1 MRAALTTAANQIRA
15 FAERQL
21 PASWSKEPVPGLTT
35 GQLVRPLGSVGCYVP
50 SGRHP
55 LPSTLLM
62 TAIPAQVAGVERIV
76 VVSPKPA
83 PETLAA
89 AHLLGITEFYRLG
102 GAHAVAALAYGTAT
116 LPRVDKIVGP
126 GNLYVTAAKRLVA
139 FDCAI
144 DMLAG
149 PTEIVVTS
157 ERGNAAEIASD
168 LVAQAEH
175 DPEALAIFITTRA
188 DLAKEVIAE
197 AKSRS
202 RNNAVAREALDR
214 NGLVIVASSVE
225 EARAITNR
233 LAPEH
238 LTVDAA
244 SDLDWVQNAGSVF
257 VGRWSAQPMGDY
269 ISGPNHTLPT
279 GGMARVRGGLS
290 VNDFVKLITVQEY
303 TAKGIRSL
311 GPHAALLAE
320 AEGLTGPRRSDSH
333 THRQRGGPVSEAAT
347 TLVPAPRASRTGHE
361 GVSPSARQPRHAA
374 PGLQRE
380 HLACSPKVR
389 EVLGCISAGSL
400 TRYPEREP
408 VEAIVAAHLGLAP
421 AQIALT
427 NGVDEAIHVLFE
439 AFLEEGDELLLP
451 VPTYTMYEVYASAT
465 DARVV
470 SVQAA
475 DDLPFP
481 SSACLPRS
489 PRAPRSSPSPIPTAP
504 PAPRQY
510 ARSYWNSPR
519 ARLMPFC
526 WSMRLTSTFTAKP

>member
-1 MRAALTTAANQIRA
+1 MKQIRTKGRGAQQAAEVLAALEQRGGAALDAVLPVVKRIVADVRKKGDRALLRYAAEFDGLAGEPDLRVTPEEMAAAWEAISPVMHDALSTAADQIRA
-15 FAERQL
+15 FAVRQL
-21 PASWSKEPVPGLTT
+21 PESWGGSPDSPDEPVDGLTT
-35 GQLVRPLGSVGCYVP
+35 GQLVRPIGAVGCYVP

-62 TAIPAQVAGVERIV
+62 TVIPAQVAGVERIA

-102 GAHAVAALAYGTAT
+102 GAHAVAALAYGTAS

-149 PTEIVVTS
+149 PTEIIVTS
-157 ERGNAAEIASD
+157 ERGDVAAIASD

-175 DPEALAIFITTRA
+175 DPEALAIFITTNA
-188 DLAKEVIAE
+188 DLAKAVIAE
-197 AKSRS
+197 TKLRS
-202 RNNAVAREALDR
+202 RDNPVARQALDR
-214 NGLVIVASSVE
+214 NGLVIIASNVD

-244 SDLDWVQNAGSVF
+244 KDLEWVQNAGSVF

-303 TAKGIRSL
+303 SLQALRTL
-311 GPHAALLAE
+311 GPKAALLAD
-320 AEGLTGPRRSDSH
+320 AEGLNGHAEAIRTRLQRRK
-333 THRQRGGPVSEAAT
+333 
-347 TLVPAPRASRTGHE
+347 PRA
-361 GVSPSARQPRHAA
+361 
-374 PGLQRE
+374 
-380 HLACSPKVR
+380 
-389 EVLGCISAGSL
+389 
-400 TRYPEREP
+400 
-408 VEAIVAAHLGLAP
+408 
-421 AQIALT
+421 
-427 NGVDEAIHVLFE
+427 
-439 AFLEEGDELLLP
+439 
-451 VPTYTMYEVYASAT
+451 
-465 DARVV
+465 
-470 SVQAA
+470 
-475 DDLPFP
+475 
-481 SSACLPRS
+481 
-489 PRAPRSSPSPIPTAP
+489 
-504 PAPRQY
+504 
-510 ARSYWNSPR
+510 
-519 ARLMPFC
+519 
-526 WSMRLTSTFTAKP
+526 

>member
-1 MRAALTTAANQIRA
+1 MKLMQTRGRGARQAEDKLAALERRGGAALDAVLPAVKRIAADVRRRGDRALLRYAFQFDGLPSLAHMRVTPEEMAAAWKVLDPALCEALTTAAEQIRG
-15 FAERQL
+15 FAVRQL
-21 PASWSKEPVPGLTT
+21 PESWSDSSLDGLTT

-102 GAHAVAALAYGTAT
+102 GAHAVAALAYGTASI
-116 LPRVDKIVGP
+116 PRVDKIVGP

-157 ERGNAAEIASD
+157 DRGNANEIASD

-188 DLAKEVIAE
+188 DLAREVIAE
-197 AKSRS
+197 TKLQSRG
-202 RNNAVAREALDR
+202 NPMAREALER
-214 NGLVIVASSVE
+214 NGLAIVAASMDQ
-225 EARAITNR
+225 ARQITNR

-290 VNDFVKLITVQEY
+290 VNDFVKLITVQQY
-303 TAKGIRSL
+303 TAQGLRAL
-311 GPHAALLAE
+311 GTHAALLAQ
-320 AEGLTGPRRSDSH
+320 AEGLTG
-333 THRQRGGPVSEAAT
+333 
-347 TLVPAPRASRTGHE
+347 
-361 GVSPSARQPRHAA
+361 HA
-374 PGLQRE
+374 
-380 HLACSPKVR
+380 
-389 EVLGCISAGSL
+389 
-400 TRYPEREP
+400 
-408 VEAIVAAHLGLAP
+408 EAIRLRL
-421 AQIALT
+421 
-427 NGVDEAIHVLFE
+427 
-439 AFLEEGDELLLP
+439 
-451 VPTYTMYEVYASAT
+451 
-465 DARVV
+465 RKRR
-470 SVQAA
+470 
-475 DDLPFP
+475 
-481 SSACLPRS
+481 PRG
-489 PRAPRSSPSPIPTAP
+489 
-504 PAPRQY
+504 
-510 ARSYWNSPR
+510 
-519 ARLMPFC
+519 
-526 WSMRLTSTFTAKP
+526 